1 MILIVY
7 KKAYFNSNN
16 FDSIIP
22 SVVISLLQ
30 EFDDV
35 LLDDIP
41 SGLPPLRGIEHHV
54 DLVPEASILNR
65 PAYRSN
71 PEEMKELQRQ
81 VDELMMKEYIRES
94 MSSCVVPVVLMPKKN
109 MEDVCP
115 LSCRQQHNGKVSTSY
130 S

>member
-81 VDELMMKEYIRES
+81 VDELMMKGYIRES

-115 LSCRQQHNGKVSTSY
+115 LSCCQQHNGKVSTSY